1 MKRKKFKVAVTSS
14 VNFPVK
20 IEIVR
25 KILDGFADIIEEEM
39 PFRKL
44 SNKEVEEFGNRLS
57 NYDAILVRSGIFT
70 EKLLGY
76 LKATRIIAVHGVG
89 YDQIDVK
96 AAQDL
101 GIWVTNAPGA
111 NANSVAELTIGL
123 MIDLF
128 RKISFSNIQ
137 IKTNGD
143 WEKARKIGNELFH
156 HRLGIIGYG
165 NIGKRVAKL
174 AQSFGM
180 FIYVYDPYML
190 KGINKNKRITYCDKV
205 EQLLGISEIVTLHI
219 PLDLTTYHFING
231 ERLKKMKP
239 GSFLINVSRGGIV
252 DEKALYQ
259 ELISGHLGGAALDL
273 LEQEPPNLSNSLINL
288 KSVILTPHI
297 GASTQEALESTAK
310 IASRQIKLYFQKKL
324 VTFAVNNPG

>member
-1 MKRKKFKVAVTSS
+1 
-14 VNFPVK
+14 
-20 IEIVR
+20 
-25 KILDGFADIIEEEM
+25 M

-44 SNKEVEEFGNRLS
+44 SNKEVEEFDNRLS
-57 NYDAILVRSGIFT
+57 NYDGILIRSGIFT
-70 EKLLGY
+70 EKILGH
-76 LKATRIIAVHGVG
+76 LKATRIISVHDAV

-101 GIWVTNAPGA
+101 GIWVTNAPGD

-123 MIDLF
+123 MVDLF

-137 IKTNGD
+137 IKTNGN

-165 NIGKRVAKL
+165 NIGKLVAKL
-174 AQSFGM
+174 AQSFEM
-180 FIYVYDPYML
+180 FVYVYDPYIL
-190 KGINKNKRITYCDKV
+190 KGINKNKRITYCDKD
-205 EQLLGISEIVTLHI
+205 EQLLGLSDIVTLHI
-219 PLDLTTYHFING
+219 PLDVTTYHFVNI

-252 DEKALYQ
+252 DKKALYQ

-273 LEQEPPNLSNSLINL
+273 LE
-288 KSVILTPHI
+288 
-297 GASTQEALESTAK
+297 
-310 IASRQIKLYFQKKL
+310 
-324 VTFAVNNPG
+324 